1 MALLPEVQSHYGTL
15 KLLINGE
22 WVESNSSEIQQTTN
36 PATAEI
42 IAEYPLATQEEGEQA
57 VAAAAAAFHTWKRV
71 CLRDRARML
80 FDLRSRLEGRFDELC
95 RILTQDHGR
104 TMNESKGS
112 MRRVI
117 ENVES
122 ACAATYGLVKMNEY
136 VDELAGGIDQS
147 LVWEPRGPFL
157 IVTPGNIPMHAWSS
171 FVPYAI
177 GAGCTVVVCPSHHA
191 PVAADA
197 ITRVAQEVFPPGVI
211 KLVEGDRVVK

>member
-1 MALLPEVQSHYGTL
+1 
-15 KLLINGE
+15 
-22 WVESNSSEIQQTTN
+22 
-36 PATAEI
+36 
-42 IAEYPLATQEEGEQA
+42 
-57 VAAAAAAFHTWKRV
+57 
-71 CLRDRARML
+71 ML

-147 LVWEPRGPFL
+147 LVWEPSGPSPTSAVRTTRGCSL
-157 IVTPGNIPMHAWSS
+157 KTAS
-171 FVPYAI
+171 
-177 GAGCTVVVCPSHHA
+177 
-191 PVAADA
+191 VA
-197 ITRVAQEVFPPGVI
+197 TG
-211 KLVEGDRVVK
+211 